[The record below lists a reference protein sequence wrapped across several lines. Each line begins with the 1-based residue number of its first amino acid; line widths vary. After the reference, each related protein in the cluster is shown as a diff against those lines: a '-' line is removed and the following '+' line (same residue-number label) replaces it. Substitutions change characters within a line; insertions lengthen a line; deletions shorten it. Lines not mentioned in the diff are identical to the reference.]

1 MLSNGTHVAKIC
13 ISICN
18 GHRNYNVW
26 RWDLLK
32 VEKPIYVRD
41 WEVYEPIVYDCVSA
55 TFLLQ
60 PLDRAWYKPLRV
72 GKREVGRVIDWQCN
86 HDWGPPQILVT
97 EIVRSSGRFSSTYTL
112 IYGLDRRNERAKL
125 VHTSKWSYIR
135 DITLYT
141 YQPTVF
147 NLWKICN
154 VFVFR
159 FIFWCQDMSI
169 IQLEGTKL
177 VLLNTML
184 CAYGQKVL
192 FTTVRTK

>member
-13 ISICN
+13 LIIWN

-26 RWDLLK
+26 RWNLVK
-32 VEKPIYVRD
+32 VEKRTYVRD

-60 PLDRAWYKPLRV
+60 PLDRAWYMPLRV
-72 GKREVGRVIDWQCN
+72 GKREVGSVIDWQCN
-86 HDWGPPQILVT
+86 HDGGPPQVLVT

-135 DITLYT
+135 DITIYT
-141 YQPTVF
+141 YQHAVF
-147 NLWKICN
+147 NLWTI
-154 VFVFR
+154 
-159 FIFWCQDMSI
+159 
-169 IQLEGTKL
+169 L
-177 VLLNTML
+177 
-184 CAYGQKVL
+184 
-192 FTTVRTK
+192 